1 MEFPVFLYNSSAD
14 EHYISGHAEYP
25 IKISSQEEFDRLP
38 AGWDPDPV
46 KAAAFAL
53 LSFEERAALLTDARL
68 TAEVEA
74 ERIAAETQAAKDD
87 AEYAQKQAAKDD
99 AELQAKIAAE
109 VEADIV
115 ARMAAHQEQESG
127 KPTDEDKPR

>member
-87 AEYAQKQAAKDD
+87 AE
-99 AELQAKIAAE
+99 LQAKIAAE